1 MTLKLFFKSHYP
13 VDIQMVIKLV
23 FPIYQQSLETVFPP
37 EKRGD
42 DLYWLVL
49 LLKFEEIEEL
59 RVNMIFKQIKQD
71 INPGPSRMK
80 VSLLLVATQ

>member
-37 EKRGD
+37 EKRG
-42 DLYWLVL
+42 
-49 LLKFEEIEEL
+49 
-59 RVNMIFKQIKQD
+59 MIYI
-71 INPGPSRMK
+71 GWYYY
-80 VSLLLVATQ
+80 